1 MLSESQSL
9 SHNKMTEAIE
19 IPTNTKI
26 KEFKCENENCIAY
39 IKYIDGETEKVHCPL
54 CKQEYSINHLE
65 LITKK

>member
-1 MLSESQSL
+1 MPKYHKKSSE
-9 SHNKMTEAIE
+9 
-19 IPTNTKI
+19 
-26 KEFKCENENCIAY
+26 